1 MARIWKWCIVIFL
14 CIGLYGHQEEK
25 MMVALMDTPYMVWD
39 LILNVILSACLWGG
53 FLNIIEK
60 TGFMN
65 YLSFLFKP
73 LFHFIYGSIIK
84 DKEVY
89 AYLSSNFIANLLGL
103 GTLATISGL
112 KAFQKLQEYNQHPS
126 YPNRPML
133 TLVIINTA
141 GLCLFPSTLLM
152 IRQQMGSRDIYA
164 FYPYMLLIGITIVVF
179 GLIIQRMID
188 HE

>member
-1 MARIWKWCIVIFL
+1 MARIWKWCVVIFL
-14 CIGLYGHQEEK
+14 LIGLLRHQEEA

-39 LILNVILSACLWGG
+39 LLLNVILSACLWGG

-65 YLSFLFKP
+65 YLSFLLKP
-73 LFHFIYGSIIK
+73 LFHLLYGSIIK

-89 AYLSSNFIANLLGL
+89 TYLSSNMIANLLGL

-112 KAFQKLQEYNQHPS
+112 KAFQTLQNHNAHPQ
-126 YPNRPML
+126 YPSRAML
-133 TLVIINTA
+133 TLVIVNTA
-141 GLCLFPSTLLM
+141 GLCLFPSTLFM
-152 IRQQMGSRDIYA
+152 IRQQMGSLEIYA
-164 FYPYMLLIGITIVVF
+164 FYPYMLLIGVSIIVI
-179 GLIIQRMID
+179 GLVIQRVID